1 MKLSKG
7 ELRYCRSLSQKKV
20 RQAERKFILE
30 GWRSLKELLNS
41 ATKVEMVAVHSRF
54 LQDPDYGKL
63 LSELETRGIPVKE
76 ADEVQLHQIADT
88 VHAQGVIAV
97 VQQKRDELE
106 RIPLERASI
115 IVAAD
120 AVSDPGNLGSIIR
133 SSDWFNVD
141 AVLLGRGCVELYNEK
156 VVRSTVG
163 SIFHLPVVEGV
174 ELPTALKHLGG
185 KGFTAVGFS
194 GDGKADYTEQRL
206 SRKAVFVFGSEA
218 HGISREVRSAVDEIV
233 RIPRYGKAESLNVGV
248 ACGIVLAHQ
257 RAQQAQKKG
266 S

>member
-20 RQAERKFILE
+20 RQSERKFLLE
-30 GWRSLKELLNS
+30 GWRALKEVLNS
-41 ATKVEMVAVHSRF
+41 ASKVEMVALHPRF
-54 LQDPDYGKL
+54 LEDPDYGRL
-63 LSELETRGIPVKE
+63 ISELESRGIPIKE
-76 ADEVQLHQIADT
+76 ADEIQLHQIADT

-97 VQQKRDELE
+97 VQQKYDEFE
-106 RIPLERASI
+106 RIAFDRASI
-115 IVAAD
+115 ILAAD

-141 AVLLGRGCVELYNEK
+141 ALLLGRGCVELYNEK

-163 SIFHLPVVEGV
+163 SIFHIPIVEGV
-174 ELPTALKHLGG
+174 ELPSALKHLGG
-185 KGFTAVGFS
+185 KGFSVVGFS
-194 GDGKADYTEQRL
+194 GDGKMDYTERIV
-206 SRKAVFVFGSEA
+206 SRKSVFVFGSEA
-218 HGISREVRSAVDEIV
+218 HGISRDVKNSVDEVV

>member
-30 GWRSLKELLNS
+30 GWRALKEVLNS
-41 ATKVEMVAVHSRF
+41 STKMEMVAVHPRF
-54 LQDPDYGKL
+54 LQDPDYSRL
-63 LSELETRGIPVKE
+63 LSELESRGIPVKE
-76 ADEVQLHQIADT
+76 ADELQLQQIAET

-97 VQQKRDELE
+97 VQQKHDDLE
-106 RIPLERASI
+106 RIPLDRASV
-115 IVAAD
+115 IVAVD

-141 AVLLGRGCVELYNEK
+141 ALLLGRGCVELYNEK
-156 VVRSTVG
+156 LVRSTVG
-163 SIFHLPVVEGV
+163 SIFHIAIVEGV
-174 ELPTALKHLGG
+174 ELPSVLQHLGS
-185 KGFTAVGFS
+185 KGFSVAGFS
-194 GDGKADYTEQRL
+194 GDGKVDYMERQM

-218 HGISREVRSAVDEIV
+218 HGISREVKASVDQIV

-248 ACGIVLAHQ
+248 ACGIVLAHE
-257 RAQQAQKKG
+257 RAQREQQKG
-266 S
+266 T